1 MDSLLGL
8 GGPGGSY
15 EVQVEGCCGG
25 NRRTG
30 REGPGGSGASRAR
43 WPELSEP
50 LQRPPVHVLEQAL
63 GPLAACLMQA
73 ARLLGSP
80 QAELRLSPGF
90 S

>member
-43 WPELSEP
+43 WPGSAATSP
-50 LQRPPVHVLEQAL
+50 ASSPP
-63 GPLAACLMQA
+63 AA
-73 ARLLGSP
+73 S
-80 QAELRLSPGF
+80 
-90 S
+90 